1 MYFRDSVR
9 KYKAREYH
17 SVQLVECHRHP
28 ETRKPTT
35 RVLASLGDLS
45 KIEEGDRLSLVVS
58 LARALG
64 VLDLVNLSSEELTL
78 ADMGA
83 ATARTRSVGAMW
95 ALLEVMRQIH
105 IPQIWKELVDG
116 RKNGESLEKHL
127 TALLCN
133 RLDDPSSKL
142 SLLRWLENVLIPGI
156 DSDDITYQGLLRTM
170 DVLLEHK
177 SEIEK
182 ALAQRLLTMFD
193 DELDLVLMDVTSISV
208 CTGADEH
215 SLFAHGYSRDGH
227 PERKQYV
234 LMMVTTKDGIPLYH
248 DVHPGNTTD
257 STLVEETMANARKI
271 FPQIDR
277 CMVVGDRGMLS
288 QENLQALAELGFEH
302 LTAMPLKR
310 EKTTREVIEETHEEL
325 MAMADQADRRLEW
338 GETMPDVLTER
349 EVDDGRIIVA
359 YSKIIA
365 EGERSRRQEKIEE
378 FDSKAELI
386 EAKLQ
391 GRVRTRGRELT
402 DEGAF
407 KQLVKEALKQKM
419 TAYFK
424 IEMRGSFLWVEPI
437 EEAQDYAEKCDGKLA
452 IHTDNTELEASELH
466 RIYKDLQEIER
477 SWRVL
482 KSVVRIRPTFHW
494 TEKRV
499 RAHVFVCVLALVIE
513 RVMRLKLRRSR
524 SEYSPQCALE
534 ELRRLMHVRL
544 TLSTKEQR
552 YDLLANKQPV
562 QGELFRALDIAP
574 LTDARLRKMLS

>member
-1 MYFRDSVR
+1 
-9 KYKAREYH
+9 
-17 SVQLVECHRHP
+17 
-28 ETRKPTT
+28 
-35 RVLASLGDLS
+35 
-45 KIEEGDRLSLVVS
+45 
-58 LARALG
+58 
-64 VLDLVNLSSEELTL
+64 
-78 ADMGA
+78 
-83 ATARTRSVGAMW
+83 
-95 ALLEVMRQIH
+95 
-105 IPQIWKELVDG
+105 
-116 RKNGESLEKHL
+116 
-127 TALLCN
+127 
-133 RLDDPSSKL
+133 
-142 SLLRWLENVLIPGI
+142 
-156 DSDDITYQGLLRTM
+156 
-170 DVLLEHK
+170 
-177 SEIEK
+177 
-182 ALAQRLLTMFD
+182 
-193 DELDLVLMDVTSISV
+193 
-208 CTGADEH
+208 
-215 SLFAHGYSRDGH
+215 
-227 PERKQYV
+227 
-234 LMMVTTKDGIPLYH
+234 
-248 DVHPGNTTD
+248 
-257 STLVEETMANARKI
+257 
-271 FPQIDR
+271 
-277 CMVVGDRGMLS
+277 
-288 QENLQALAELGFEH
+288 
-302 LTAMPLKR
+302 
-310 EKTTREVIEETHEEL
+310 

-437 EEAQDYAEKCDGKLA
+437 EEAQEYAEKCDGKLA

-524 SEYSPQCALE
+524 SEYSPQRALE